1 MNWQCSV
8 QLVYHMAYVK
18 YNCLFTKHFTN
29 KLFLPFHWF
38 CVEWLCCFGTKDIF
52 AEMFAHWHMV
62 PHHLGFTF
70 SHNLFC
76 VLKQPSSHKC
86 SRSCSLL
93 WNGLYA
99 FAMAGRWL
107 ARPTP
112 ITRKHTCFIT
122 HNPYKPSHRHSIL
135 IASCS
140 TKDQVEKIIKV
151 RICQHTACPS

>member
-1 MNWQCSV
+1 
-8 QLVYHMAYVK
+8 
-18 YNCLFTKHFTN
+18 
-29 KLFLPFHWF
+29 
-38 CVEWLCCFGTKDIF
+38 
-52 AEMFAHWHMV
+52 MV

-70 SHNLFC
+70 SRNLFC

-140 TKDQVEKIIKV
+140 TKDQVEKNYKGKDMPTHSMPKLTNIAMHPKPANFYPTMKTPFHILFLQSISLFSNEKEKEKYLKD
-151 RICQHTACPS
+151 IFQPPIEILSKT